1 MLSVLAVPRTRR
13 SRRAVSPSSKR
24 ASHVPLHPTCR
35 DMAELATD
43 YSEEDMPWHRRY
55 RAPSLKLSGVT
66 LGMPIITGPERAR
79 CGSTR

>member
-1 MLSVLAVPRTRR
+1 
-13 SRRAVSPSSKR
+13 
-24 ASHVPLHPTCR
+24 
-35 DMAELATD
+35 MAELATD